1 MPSKRILCIG
11 AHPDDMEIRCG
22 GTAVQLAAAGHVVKF
37 VSLCNGNCGHYDK
50 TISPEALAERR
61 YAETQA
67 SKAISG
73 VAEYEIWSDSSDCE
87 LEPTVENRRRVV
99 RMIRQ
104 FDPDVVLSHRLCDYH
119 ADHRAAAQLVQDAAY
134 LSQVPR
140 FCPDTPIQKTA
151 PVFGCFWD
159 AFTDPRPFR
168 CDAMI
173 PVDSVM
179 ELKCRMLDCHVSQVY
194 EWLAWE
200 RKEIFDHTKWT
211 WEQKKAFLLK
221 HWGSRYIKAADMGRD
236 RLIQL
241 YGEAGR
247 NVQYAEAFELSEYGR
262 KISVDE
268 FQAMLQP

>member
-1 MPSKRILCIG
+1 MPPKRILCIG

-151 PVFGCFWD
+151 PVFGFFWD

-168 CDAMI
+168 FDAMI

-179 ELKCRMLDCHVSQVY
+179 ELKCRMLDCHVYQVY

-211 WEQKKAFLLK
+211 RAQKKAFL
-221 HWGSRYIKAADMGRD
+221 
-236 RLIQL
+236 Q
-241 YGEAGR
+241 
-247 NVQYAEAFELSEYGR
+247 
-262 KISVDE
+262 
-268 FQAMLQP
+268 